1 MVSKNVNLKGYVV
14 NGTTPIKDR
23 TRAEAQCARL
33 EVSPEIRMTRDIPEI
48 RRLSQ
53 VLYPELDYVT
63 DLMEEIRLK
72 SMSRLDELSK
82 QKEAIAEEAQHSL
95 ITQVKL
101 NQLREETERE
111 IGRLGGITDAMH
123 ILRERAIEL
132 NFMRCMK

>member
-1 MVSKNVNLKGYVV
+1 MNINLKGYVV

-33 EVSPEIRMTRDIPEI
+33 EVSPEISMTRDIPEI

-53 VLYPELDYVT
+53 ILYPEADYVT
-63 DLMEEIRLK
+63 DLLEEIRLK
-72 SMSRLDELSK
+72 SMSRIDELSQ

-95 ITQVKL
+95 IARAKL
-101 NQLREETERE
+101 DQLKEETERE

-123 ILRERAIEL
+123 ILRDRAIEL
-132 NFMRCMK
+132 NFMRCMR